1 MSVNLSDTHGSQASL
16 GKNCEIEKY
25 IVTLQAEKIEQLRAL
40 VAKGKHTAQKVI
52 NALILL
58 NCDESQG
65 RQSRRSNL
73 RLLPMAWGPFFWA
86 SPCRPDAP

>member
-40 VAKGKHTAQKVI
+40 VAKG
-52 NALILL
+52 
-58 NCDESQG
+58 
-65 RQSRRSNL
+65 RRSNL
-73 RLLPMAWGPFFWA
+73 QLLPMAWGPFFWT